1 MNAVLEHLKDEIL
14 VSDEEKESDDD
25 DDESSSDEEDGS
37 DGESRRQC
45 VEASVVLLQEVHVQ
59 ALDTIKE
66 NKWVQDN
73 FIILPREATKWP
85 PGAKYGNVTL
95 VSRDLEVAK
104 CSIVKFGSSM
114 MHRAAVFVDIWM
126 AGGTA
131 ASEEDYVLRIAN
143 VHLESMKE
151 GTQQRP
157 RQLEVVSQ
165 FMNEETGEL
174 SGGII
179 AGDMNPIEP
188 SVDLG
193 LPESF
198 GFLDAWT
205 GGERNEEGWTW
216 GYQGGTEGGRYPQ
229 ARFDKVLYLRRRE
242 YEVDEPRRVGVGL
255 RAQNYNGDTF
265 WASDHFGL
273 KTTVWSM

>member
-1 MNAVLEHLKDEIL
+1 
-14 VSDEEKESDDD
+14 
-25 DDESSSDEEDGS
+25 
-37 DGESRRQC
+37 
-45 VEASVVLLQEVHVQ
+45 
-59 ALDTIKE
+59 LDTIKE

-126 AGGTA
+126 AGGAA

-143 VHLESMKE
+143 VHLESMNE

-179 AGDMNPIEP
+179 AGEYHFGQSFLVSDFFSDMTGDWIGDMNPIEP